1 MFQMSRVTFCLLSA
15 CLLVILACQCDAMI
29 DCSVVRCAGV
39 EEKDCPG
46 NYSKADPNNGICC
59 SVCIVTKGEFCA
71 SRRLFT
77 AECLSRCA
85 SIEIILSKVSGRITF
100 TENLREGRI

>member
-1 MFQMSRVTFCLLSA
+1 MSRDTFYLLSA
-15 CLLVILACQCDAMI
+15 CLLVILTCRCDARI

-46 NYSKADPNNGICC
+46 NYNRADPNNGICC
-59 SVCIVTKGEFCA
+59 SICFVTKGEFCA

-77 AECLSRCA
+77 EPVCIRWNDLVLG
-85 SIEIILSKVSGRITF
+85 E
-100 TENLREGRI
+100 

>member
-1 MFQMSRVTFCLLSA
+1 MSRVTFCLLPA
-15 CLLVILACQCDAMI
+15 CLLVILACQCEALNA
-29 DCSVVRCAGV
+29 CSAVFCAGV

-46 NYSKADPNNGICC
+46 NYTEADPNNGICC
-59 SVCIVTKGEFCA
+59 SVCVVTKGEFCG